1 MQCCLT
7 CDYYAPWGSPMSDH
21 GKIYKLDNPNCPICG
36 NPYIW
41 AIVKFNHSPVEHG
54 SAVNGLRDKG
64 VNLSVLRYTADKE
77 FVKQHL
83 ISENDIQYWMN
94 RK

>member
-7 CDYYAPWGSPMSDH
+7 CDYYAPWGSPISEYC
-21 GKIYKLDNPNCPICG
+21 KIYKSDHPNCPICG

-41 AIVKFNHSPVEHG
+41 VTVKFNHSPMEVG
-54 SAVNGLRDKG
+54 SVASDLNSKG
-64 VNLSVLRYTADKE
+64 VNLSTLRNTRDKE